1 MKGTGKEQ
9 IHALHILIEI
19 SFRVYAIIAA
29 CAAKNQDLDNKSYGM
44 AWTDCL
50 LARSQHHQKK
60 HSRQWNNSQQYK
72 VEVVKRN
79 GGQHDNL
86 LSGHYFMVSIYQV
99 RSNSNITSPA
109 SVPVFGCSVRLC

>member
-1 MKGTGKEQ
+1 MPQKIKT
-9 IHALHILIEI
+9 
-19 SFRVYAIIAA
+19 
-29 CAAKNQDLDNKSYGM
+29 
-44 AWTDCL
+44 WTINRMVCMP
-50 LARSQHHQKK
+50 ARSQHHQKK
-60 HSRQWNNSQQYK
+60 YSRQWNNRQQYK

-109 SVPVFGCSVRLC
+109 SVPVFGCSVRLCYVECVAVGWDGKTCLFIDTMASANLRSLFF